1 MTHAF
6 SKPSSP
12 THTFTHT
19 YLEVKFFFDRKKG
32 KKIREKIL
40 EENSSDEKISDMPKV
55 KSKRSIGKHVDTPRT
70 KLSHDLAEKV
80 SFFRNFGEKSFFAV
94 AFDANS
100 VAKCDQWGH
109 SIAHKFNR
117 PIRDLPLPSSRES

>member
-12 THTFTHT
+12 THPFTHT

-32 KKIREKIL
+32 KKKNQRKNL

-80 SFFRNFGEKSFFAV
+80 SFFVILAKSHF
-94 AFDANS
+94 
-100 VAKCDQWGH
+100 
-109 SIAHKFNR
+109 
-117 PIRDLPLPSSRES
+117 LL

>member
-19 YLEVKFFFDRKKG
+19 YLEVKFFLTEKKA

-80 SFFRNFGEKSFFAV
+80 SFFGIFWQKVIFCCSF
-94 AFDANS
+94 
-100 VAKCDQWGH
+100 
-109 SIAHKFNR
+109 
-117 PIRDLPLPSSRES
+117 